1 MYLIFP
7 NFSEIKY
14 ISIINRGNSELV
26 MTEVLSKNY
35 SGIMLHE
42 NGDEN
47 VYGSDANFTLEH
59 CGCQRFLKGIV
70 IPNVELSFKLKN
82 TI

>member
-1 MYLIFP
+1 
-7 NFSEIKY
+7 
-14 ISIINRGNSELV
+14 

-42 NGDEN
+42 NVDEN

-70 IPNVELSFKLKN
+70 IPFVESSFKLKN

>member
-1 MYLIFP
+1 
-7 NFSEIKY
+7 
-14 ISIINRGNSELV
+14 

-42 NGDEN
+42 NVDEN

-70 IPNVELSFKLKN
+70 IPFVVNPKRPGLLGGVLFGEMKFVCFQVK
-82 TI
+82 I